1 MLHYKQEPA
10 LEMMRNDESLKFLF
24 ALVKLTKQK
33 KDVHQFGC
41 LPSQQTFLDYQSWM
55 PAKSDFREIIV
66 DTTPARLHFDM
77 EWEGGE
83 RAEELPKV
91 YNVLEAVKEVLERRI
106 NGLGVAESTLQT
118 VGDDQLVLQLP
129 GEQDPSRAA
138 KVLGTTALL
147 EFRAQKPGTEQQ
159 MTGLLKLKRQ
169 AQAVLNQRRQRSQAL
184 ADGQPAPDST
194 TPPLDLPAEQLAES
208 LRSLGVAVPA
218 GSSEADQLELL
229 LAEIN
234 RRIVELYE
242 PAELTGKDLTAAG
255 RQQQQSGNG
264 WDVTLSFNSEGGRKF
279 AALTQSIAGSGRLLG
294 IVLDGRSISEA
305 SVGAEFKPA
314 GITGGS
320 ASITGN
326 FTAEEAR
333 DLEVQLRGGSLP
345 LPVKLI
351 EVRTVGPSLGA
362 ENIRSSLVAAL
373 SGLALVAVFMVVV
386 YRLPGLV
393 SVLALSLYALFNLA
407 IYALIPVTLSLPGI
421 AGFILSI
428 GMAVDANVLIFERVK
443 EELRA
448 GNTLIRSID
457 TGFSLAFSS
466 ILDGHVTGLISC
478 AALFALGTGLVK
490 GFAVTLAIGLL
501 LSLFTALTCTRTLL
515 RVLMSYPALR
525 RPNYFLPASKLPA
538 PVA

>member
-1 MLHYKQEPA
+1 MARQQGW
-10 LEMMRNDESLKFLF
+10 F
-24 ALVKLTKQK
+24 ALILALAIAAGALLVSFPLQLGLDLRGGSQLTLQVLPAGSIRSVQK
-33 KDVHQFGC
+33 EQ
-41 LPSQQTFLDYQSWM
+41 
-55 PAKSDFREIIV
+55 
-66 DTTPARLHFDM
+66 
-77 EWEGGE
+77 
-83 RAEELPKV
+83 
-91 YNVLEAVKEVLERRI
+91 LEAVKDVLERRI

-147 EFRAQKPGTEQQ
+147 EFRAQRPGTEQE

-169 AQAVLNQRRQRSQAL
+169 AQAVLNQSQVKA
-184 ADGQPAPDST
+184 AAIANGQPV
-194 TPPLDLPAEQLAES
+194 PPAVSIKAEELAEA
-208 LRSLGVAVPA
+208 LTQLGISVPP
-218 GSSEADQLELL
+218 GSSETEQLELL
-229 LAEIN
+229 LSTVN
-234 RRIVELYE
+234 TKIVALYD
-242 PAELTGKDLTAAG
+242 PAELTGKDLTSAG
-255 RQQQQSGNG
+255 RQQQQTGTG
-264 WDVTLSFNSEGGRKF
+264 WEVTLAFNSEGGKKF
-279 AALTQSIAGSGRLLG
+279 AELTKGIAGTSRLLG

-305 SVGAEFKPA
+305 TVGPEFKPA
-314 GITGGS
+314 GISGGA

-326 FTAEEAR
+326 FTADEAR

-351 EVRTVGPSLGA
+351 ELRTVGPSLGA
-362 ENIRSSLVAAL
+362 ENIRSSLIAAL

-386 YRLPGLV
+386 YRLPGVV
-393 SVLALSLYALFNLA
+393 SVLALSLYSLFNLA
-407 IYALIPVTLSLPGI
+407 VYALIPVTLSLPGI

-443 EELRA
+443 EELRS

-515 RVLMSYPALR
+515 RLLMSYPGLR
-525 RPNYFLPASKLPA
+525 RSTYFLPAAQLPA
-538 PVA
+538 SAS